1 MQIFATDIAK
11 PPKHNIFYINIFS
24 DICQKKIR
32 RSLQKRLILT
42 KYRKRDYKNKKA
54 LAKRHIPNTNVPYA
68 RAENLK
74 HEYYLFGVIF
84 NFLFTVIRFKVDL
97 L

>member
-1 MQIFATDIAK
+1 MSKENMQEL
-11 PPKHNIFYINIFS
+11 
-24 DICQKKIR
+24 R
-32 RSLQKRLILT
+32 KRLILT
-42 KYRKRDYKNKKA
+42 KYRKRNYKSKKA

-74 HEYYLFGVIF
+74 HKYYLFGVIF

>member
-1 MQIFATDIAK
+1 MSKENMQEL
-11 PPKHNIFYINIFS
+11 
-24 DICQKKIR
+24 R
-32 RSLQKRLILT
+32 KRLILT
-42 KYRKRDYKNKKA
+42 KYRKRDYKSKKA